1 MIITVAGTESVNRG
15 ACPYVEVR
23 EMVQKIIEIVGI
35 SDKNFAKAA
44 DNAIEVAAKT
54 VREIRW
60 GRVSEMEC
68 KISDDKIVEYRVLM
82 RLYFEV
88 ES

>member
-1 MIITVAGTESVNRG
+1 
-15 ACPYVEVR
+15 
-23 EMVQKIIEIVGI
+23 MVQKIIEVVGI
-35 SDKNFAKAA
+35 SNKSFAKAA

-68 KISDDKIVEYRVLM
+68 KIDNDKVTEYRVLM
-82 RLYFEV
+82 RLYFDV

>member
-1 MIITVAGTESVNRG
+1 MNIAAASAKNTKAGLLLVLVT
-15 ACPYVEVR
+15 Y
-23 EMVQKIIEIVGI
+23 MVQNIIEVVGI

-68 KISDDKIVEYRVLM
+68 KINDDKIVEYRVLM
-82 RLYFEV
+82 RLYFDV